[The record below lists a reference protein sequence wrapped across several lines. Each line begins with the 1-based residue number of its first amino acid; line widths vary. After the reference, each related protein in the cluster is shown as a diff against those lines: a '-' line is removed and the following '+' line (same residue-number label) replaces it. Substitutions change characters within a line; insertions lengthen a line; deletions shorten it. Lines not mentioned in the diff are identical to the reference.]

1 MFLEFNVYF
10 EHKMP
15 VVTRSVFK
23 FKILPNIYG
32 RIFHLMFLIT
42 LVLIK
47 FSSWKGTP
55 QQIG

>member
-1 MFLEFNVYF
+1 MFSEFNVYF
-10 EHKMP
+10 EHKTP

-23 FKILPNIYG
+23 FKILSNIYG
-32 RIFHLMFLIT
+32 RIFHLIFLIT
-42 LVLIK
+42 LVLII